1 MTHHIPPR
9 ALVLLAIL
17 TLVWGTNWPLFP
29 LATREV
35 SVWTFRAVSV
45 FVAGVALLLAARLRG
60 QSLVIARRHW
70 RTIVVATFFY
80 LVVWNIASTYS
91 ALLIPSGQS
100 AVLGFTMPLWSA
112 LIAWAVLGERLT
124 ARLLLA
130 IALGAAA
137 VALLMWKSFA
147 AYAQAPL
154 GLALGLLAGIGWAV
168 GTLILQRGRVDVP
181 AIVLTGWQL
190 LITAVPTTIG
200 ALLFGDHQWFVPSWS
215 SILLIAYIA
224 LVPMAIGNLCWFSI
238 VGLLPGAGG
247 RLVVDPGAGGRDG
260 GWRIDARRTAGTGA
274 VAGHGVQRRGAVA
287 GAVQAGRAC
296 ADGGGLG
303 SVARAAAA
311 QPAVGRCGRRVHAAD
326 DQAALQVQRVEQ
338 AHRALA
344 VQARPARHLAQ
355 VAGAPAHAVDRHAED
370 AGHLQPAQV
379 HAGRHTVGRG
389 AVDLGQQ
396 AVARTAQRHLPQQRR
411 ERRIHL
417 RIRPPAMRHDGR
429 ARAASRARLA
439 SPAAR

>member
-1 MTHHIPPR
+1 MVTHRIPPR

-45 FVAGVALLLAARLRG
+45 FVAGAALLITARLRG
-60 QSLVIARRHW
+60 QSLAIERRHW
-70 RTIVVATFFY
+70 PTIVVATCFY

-112 LIAWAVLGERLT
+112 LIAWAVLGERLG
-124 ARLLLA
+124 ARLVLA
-130 IALGAAA
+130 IALGAAS

-181 AIVLTGWQL
+181 ATVLTGWQL
-190 LITAVPTTIG
+190 LITALPTTIG

-224 LVPMAIGNLCWFSI
+224 LVPMSIGNLCWFSI
-238 VGLLPGAGG
+238 VGLLPA
-247 RLVVDPGAGGRDG
+247 P
-260 GWRIDARRTAGTGA
+260 
-274 VAGHGVQRRGAVA
+274 VAGLSSILVPVVAMVA
-287 GAVQAGRAC
+287 GASMHGEPLGPVQWLAMAC
-296 ADGGGLG
+296 
-303 SVARAAAA
+303 SVAALSLALF
-311 QPAVGRCGRRVHAAD
+311 RR
-326 DQAALQVQRVEQ
+326 
-338 AHRALA
+338 
-344 VQARPARHLAQ
+344 
-355 VAGAPAHAVDRHAED
+355 
-370 AGHLQPAQV
+370 
-379 HAGRHTVGRG
+379 T
-389 AVDLGQQ
+389 
-396 AVARTAQRHLPQQRR
+396 
-411 ERRIHL
+411 
-417 RIRPPAMRHDGR
+417 PPA
-429 ARAASRARLA
+429 
-439 SPAAR
+439 PTVET